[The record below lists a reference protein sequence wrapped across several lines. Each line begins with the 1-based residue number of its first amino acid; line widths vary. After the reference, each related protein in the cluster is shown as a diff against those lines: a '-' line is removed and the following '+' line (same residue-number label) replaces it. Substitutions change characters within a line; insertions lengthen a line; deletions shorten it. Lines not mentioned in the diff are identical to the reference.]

1 MSDMIGLLRFGIPV
15 SPAPAAPLVDA
26 QAHKAAPEISAVAA
40 SSGGGQA
47 AANYT
52 ATPRPAISPQ
62 FAYAS
67 AGEAVSDSGAGSRLA
82 LPEPFDIN
90 VLTGPPPTFEAT
102 LLELE
107 AHLRMSLARIDASR
121 NVHAMDR
128 PMPVDTP
135 KPGAAKPE
143 ASAATGHTTGP
154 AGAAKPEASAAAGHM
169 AGPAGAGDTKP
180 APQPMPQP
188 MPQIGRAPAPGGLRE
203 TGGSDPD
210 ANGNAATGDP
220 AADAARKDSAEPAAA

>member
-1 MSDMIGLLRFGIPV
+1 MSDMIGLLRFGMPI
-15 SPAPAAPLVDA
+15 SPAPAAPLVEVHA
-26 QAHKAAPEISAVAA
+26 QKAAPEIAAVSA

-67 AGEAVSDSGAGSRLA
+67 AGEGATGGGAAGGGASSVIA
-82 LPEPFDIN
+82 LPEPFDPN

-128 PMPVDTP
+128 QAAPERP
-135 KPGAAKPE
+135 KSDLVPPE
-143 ASAATGHTTGP
+143 ASAATGHQAAP
-154 AGAAKPEASAAAGHM
+154 AVAGT
-169 AGPAGAGDTKP
+169 AKP
-180 APQPMPQP
+180 APQPVLHRGQTP
-188 MPQIGRAPAPGGLRE
+188 
-203 TGGSDPD
+203 
-210 ANGNAATGDP
+210 ATGAVRQSDGSYP
-220 AADAARKDSAEPAAA
+220 VADGGAAKSQADAAPKAAAEPAPA

>member
-1 MSDMIGLLRFGIPV
+1 MSDMIGLLRFGMPV

-67 AGEAVSDSGAGSRLA
+67 AGAADSDSGAGSRLA

-143 ASAATGHTTGP
+143 ASAAAGHT
-154 AGAAKPEASAAAGHM
+154 AERDV
-169 AGPAGAGDTKP
+169 AGDTKP

>member
-1 MSDMIGLLRFGIPV
+1 MSDMIGLLRFGMPV
-15 SPAPAAPLVDA
+15 SLAPV
-26 QAHKAAPEISAVAA
+26 AHLGEVQTQKAAPEITAVAA

-67 AGEAVSDSGAGSRLA
+67 AGEPVSGSGTSSLIA
-82 LPEPFDIN
+82 LPEPFDPN

-107 AHLRMSLARIDASR
+107 AHLRMSLARIDAAR

-128 PMPVDTP
+128 PVSAEKP
-135 KPGAAKPE
+135 KSGVAKPE
-143 ASAATGHTTGP
+143 AG
-154 AGAAKPEASAAAGHM
+154 AAAGQKAETVVM
-169 AGPAGAGDTKP
+169 GDTKP
-180 APQPMPQP
+180 APQPVPL
-188 MPQIGRAPAPGGLRE
+188 IGRTPAPGGLRE
-203 TGGSDPD
+203 TGGS
-210 ANGNAATGDP
+210 AAVAKGDVSAAGP
-220 AADAARKDSAEPAAA
+220 AADAAPKAAAEPAAA

>member
-143 ASAATGHTTGP
+143 ASAA
-154 AGAAKPEASAAAGHM
+154 AGHM

>member
-1 MSDMIGLLRFGIPV
+1 MSDMIGLLRFGMPLSLAPV
-15 SPAPAAPLVDA
+15 
-26 QAHKAAPEISAVAA
+26 AHLAHTQKAAPEIAAVAA

-67 AGEAVSDSGAGSRLA
+67 ASAGEAGSGTSSLIA

-128 PMPVDTP
+128 LTP
-135 KPGAAKPE
+135 GEKPTAEAAKPD
-143 ASAATGHTTGP
+143 AAAATGQKAETVV
-154 AGAAKPEASAAAGHM
+154 M
-169 AGPAGAGDTKP
+169 GDTKP
-180 APQPMPQP
+180 APQPV
-188 MPQIGRAPAPGGLRE
+188 PQISRAPATGGLQE
-203 TGGSDPD
+203 TGGS
-210 ANGNAATGDP
+210 AAVENGNGRAAGS
-220 AADAARKDSAEPAAA
+220 AADAAPKAAAQPAAA